1 MIIMMYEFCA
11 LGYPFAC
18 LYGCVCG
25 FPPLQWSSM
34 LLMWVDART
43 RGSGNGNEDA
53 TTWWLWTGLGLT
65 REPSAEEVL
74 LSRFIFLY
82 ENLCFVDSF

>member
-53 TTWWLWTGLGLT
+53 TTW
-65 REPSAEEVL
+65 
-74 LSRFIFLY
+74 
-82 ENLCFVDSF
+82 